1 MNKTDL
7 IKKVASEAGLSRSKA
22 SEAVEAMLGGIQ
34 EALGRNEDVVILGFG
49 SFSVVDRAPRAGRH
63 PQTGKPM
70 HIPATRQARFK
81 PGKTLKE
88 LVK

>member
-1 MNKTDL
+1 MLRRIFSYMKQYKKYAYLAL
-7 IKKVASEAGLSRSKA
+7 ICI
-22 SEAVEAMLGGIQ
+22 AVEAMLDGIQ

>member
-7 IKKVASEAGLSRSKA
+7 IKKVASEAGLS
-22 SEAVEAMLGGIQ
+22 IQ

>member
-7 IKKVASEAGLSRSKA
+7 IEKVAEDAELTPEQATR
-22 SEAVEAMLGGIQ
+22 AVEAVISNIEGSLARGEHII
-34 EALGRNEDVVILGFG
+34 ILGFG
-49 SFSVVDRAPRAGRH
+49 SFAVVDRAPRAGRH
-63 PQTGKPM
+63 PQTGKRM
-70 HIPATRQARFK
+70 DIPATRQARFK

>member
-7 IKKVASEAGLSRSKA
+7 IQQVSMDTGISKNKAGEVIESFLK
-22 SEAVEAMLGGIQ
+22 GI
-34 EALGRNEDVVILGFG
+34 EDALAKDEEVVILGFG

-81 PGKTLKE
+81 PGKNLKE